1 MQKHIYFLNENNTGA
16 LYGVGTYMNHL
27 LQVLPPE
34 RFRITIL
41 YLYTHFEELTVKNNG
56 NIRSIYFPEPPTRTK
71 PVQYH
76 RSIFYILFPYIEKEE
91 ENILHL
97 NFRSCI
103 DLVALLRQH
112 FSFKVILT
120 WHFFTGID
128 FASGRVFEQITE
140 GKGEGDTVT
149 FNRAYKETIRRE
161 SELMHRYCDKIVLVA
176 SHSYEPIRN
185 IYRLPASKL
194 EVIYNCLPDLPV
206 SDSKAVL
213 REAFHFSPEEKIIL
227 FAGRLDDNKNP
238 ALLIRSFHKIRSEYP
253 ASRLIIAGDGDYRT
267 PLSLL
272 HPDYAYI
279 TFVGFVDREKLY
291 RLYSLADIGV
301 IPSHYEEFGY
311 VALEMMMQ
319 GLPVIANRTSGL
331 AEVIEEGISG
341 ELLDLYTEE
350 DEKIAADRLANALL
364 SLLADPNRQAQYAK
378 NGRKRYLENFGT
390 ESFKK
395 KMCDLYDKLEETE

>member
-112 FSFKVILT
+112 FSFKVVLT

-140 GKGEGDTVT
+140 GT
-149 FNRAYKETIRRE
+149 RRRGY
-161 SELMHRYCDKIVLVA
+161 RY
-176 SHSYEPIRN
+176 
-185 IYRLPASKL
+185 
-194 EVIYNCLPDLPV
+194 
-206 SDSKAVL
+206 
-213 REAFHFSPEEKIIL
+213 FQ
-227 FAGRLDDNKNP
+227 
-238 ALLIRSFHKIRSEYP
+238 
-253 ASRLIIAGDGDYRT
+253 SRLQGNDPAG
-267 PLSLL
+267 
-272 HPDYAYI
+272 I
-279 TFVGFVDREKLY
+279 
-291 RLYSLADIGV
+291 
-301 IPSHYEEFGY
+301 
-311 VALEMMMQ
+311 
-319 GLPVIANRTSGL
+319 
-331 AEVIEEGISG
+331 
-341 ELLDLYTEE
+341 
-350 DEKIAADRLANALL
+350 
-364 SLLADPNRQAQYAK
+364 
-378 NGRKRYLENFGT
+378 
-390 ESFKK
+390 
-395 KMCDLYDKLEETE
+395 

>member
-1 MQKHIYFLNENNTGA
+1 M
-16 LYGVGTYMNHL
+16 
-27 LQVLPPE
+27 
-34 RFRITIL
+34 
-41 YLYTHFEELTVKNNG
+41 
-56 NIRSIYFPEPPTRTK
+56 
-71 PVQYH
+71 
-76 RSIFYILFPYIEKEE
+76 
-91 ENILHL
+91 
-97 NFRSCI
+97 
-103 DLVALLRQH
+103 
-112 FSFKVILT
+112 
-120 WHFFTGID
+120 
-128 FASGRVFEQITE
+128 
-140 GKGEGDTVT
+140 
-149 FNRAYKETIRRE
+149 
-161 SELMHRYCDKIVLVA
+161 VA

-311 VALEMMMQ
+311 VALEMMVQ
-319 GLPVIANRTSGL
+319 GLPVNRTSGL

-350 DEKIAADRLANALL
+350 DEKIAADRLASALL
-364 SLLADPNRQAQYAK
+364 SLLADPDRLAQYAK